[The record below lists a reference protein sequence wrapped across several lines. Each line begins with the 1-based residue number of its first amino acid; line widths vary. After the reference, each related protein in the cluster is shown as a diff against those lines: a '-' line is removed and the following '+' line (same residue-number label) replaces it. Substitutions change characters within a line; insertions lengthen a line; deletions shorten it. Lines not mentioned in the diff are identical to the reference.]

1 MAGRLIKSVVG
12 LLALLLIGAA
22 AIGGY
27 SFVRNAGLLSA
38 FGIQSETHDSQVI
51 QAIERTQQV
60 SLLSLGIQG
69 IREKDEKGHLLGLGV
84 PGTTKKVFLQY
95 NFKAKLGVDGAKVK
109 VTKTGANAYR
119 ISVPKFIFIGYA
131 RPTFKVAV
139 EDGGALGWVT
149 PDIDKVQMVDEI
161 LNDGARQKYID
172 SNRDLLEDQ
181 TKVFYKSLITSV
193 DPTASTTF
201 QFKA

>member
-12 LLALLLIGAA
+12 LVALLLVCGV

-27 SFVRNAGLLSA
+27 SVLKSGGWLSA
-38 FGIQSETHDSQVI
+38 FGIESETHDSQVI

-69 IREKDEKGHLLGLGV
+69 IQEKDQSGHVFGLGV

-109 VTKTGANAYR
+109 VRKTGEDAYLV
-119 ISVPKFIFIGYA
+119 SVPKFIFIGYDK
-131 RPTFKVAV
+131 PTFKVAV
-139 EDGGALGWVT
+139 DDRGALGWTT
-149 PDIDKVQMVDEI
+149 PDIDKVKMINGI

-193 DPTASTTF
+193 DPSASTRF
-201 QFKA
+201 QFSA